1 MYLCEYLFLIPL
13 LLFMG
18 DDVVDVWFFTIGKP
32 CYKHL
37 FGVKGFCV
45 VGAVRVVTCVVVCN
59 CYHSMYC
66 WWVSVLEFQ

>member
-1 MYLCEYLFLIPL
+1 
-13 LLFMG
+13 MG

-32 CYKHL
+32 FFKHL

-66 WWVSVLEFQ
+66 